1 MSRHETGTAAPV
13 ARPVAEERAPL
24 DEATP
29 GTPGGASDGGPGAAL
44 DGKPG
49 TAVDSGPGAALSDGP
64 GTGPGAAVHGTPGDG
79 LGGASGTGAAPR
91 PSSVRHM
98 ARLLAS
104 EAGLTFRRP
113 RNLAML
119 GVLAVVPVLIGVAV
133 RLASDDTGG
142 SIVGQ
147 IAGNGLMLTFA
158 AFAIMLPIVL
168 PLTVAVVA
176 GDAVAGEAA
185 QGTLRY
191 LLVAPVGRARLLA
204 LKYANVVVFCL
215 AACALVALSAL
226 AAGLVLFPAGPVTLL
241 SGTTVSAS
249 AALLRIGVVVL
260 YAAAGMAALG
270 AVALA
275 VSTLTEA
282 PIGAVAASVVTVV
295 VSQVLSAVPQLAAV
309 RPFLL
314 TTWWGT
320 FDGALRAPID
330 VDRMGQGLLAFA
342 AYVLVFGSVAWAR
355 FTSKDVTA

>member
-1 MSRHETGTAAPV
+1 MSRHETGAAAPE
-13 ARPVAEERAPL
+13 ARPAEERTPPG
-24 DEATP
+24 EATSPTPNGAP
-29 GTPGGASDGGPGAAL
+29 GTRPGTALGGGPGTRPGLAL
-44 DGKPG
+44 D
-49 TAVDSGPGAALSDGP
+49 DGP
-64 GTGPGAAVHGTPGDG
+64 GDE
-79 LGGASGTGAAPR
+79 LGGAPESGAAPP
-91 PSSVRHM
+91 PSSVRQV

-119 GVLAVVPVLIGVAV
+119 GVLAVVPVLVGVAV
-133 RLASDDTGG
+133 RLASGDTGG
-142 SIVGQ
+142 SIIGE

-158 AFAIMLPIVL
+158 AFAVMTPIVL

-204 LKYANVVVFCL
+204 LKYANVVLFCL
-215 AACALVALSAL
+215 AACAVVALSAL
-226 AAGLVLFPAGPVTLL
+226 AVGLALFPAGPVTLL
-241 SGTTVSAS
+241 SGTTVPAS
-249 AALLRIGVVVL
+249 AALLRIGIVVL

-282 PIGAVAASVVTVV
+282 PIGAVAASVVLVV
-295 VSQVLSAVPQLAAV
+295 VSQVLSAIPQLAAV
-309 RPFLL
+309 RPYLL
-314 TTWWGT
+314 TTWWT
-320 FDGALRAPID
+320 AFDGALRAPVD

-342 AYVLVFGSVAWAR
+342 AYVLVFGSIAWAR